1 MGKFIKKSGYVDN
14 QKMWKDIVADLVANG
29 FTLVSANGTAGSSMP
44 TVALN
49 SFVIEATEDVDVLA
63 GVSGSQRW
71 RIAGQL
77 APLSTRLNVA
87 TPDQISDTG
96 TVAKIGQTVIGQA
109 AYPIYSGSIGKRR
122 TSALPAQITQDAD
135 KNSAHAT
142 YFWHRGIVNDQGTL
156 TATPA
161 YAGTMCFQDTD
172 ADSMIFTDPASTP
185 MTYHLSI
192 SDHGLALHISVEGA
206 DDFGCRQAWLV
217 IQRAINRDGS
227 VVTDGKA
234 PLFCMYSVN
243 GGGSEN
249 SNDLIAGGIQ
259 RFTVRETDVN
269 APTAAVSAVQHSA
282 DAFAV
287 INPLQ
292 QVAFSE
298 DNKFDFRL
306 PQGFNSHRYSYPYEI
321 DMVGYASADVIS
333 NGVQIAVQV
342 YNEMDNTD
350 PQNPTPKKRTYQAL
364 SANSPKNTGMRIF
377 LLAAGGG
384 V

>member
-1 MGKFIKKSGYVDN
+1 MGKFIKKTGYIDN
-14 QKMWKDIVADLVANG
+14 QKMWKDIVADLIANG
-29 FTLVSANGTAGSSMP
+29 FSLVSANGTAGSTMP

-49 SFVIEATEDVDVLA
+49 SFVIEATEAVDSLA
-63 GVSGSQRW
+63 GVANGQRW

-87 TPDQISDTG
+87 TPDQITDTG
-96 TVAKIGQTVIGQA
+96 TVSKIGQNVIGQV
-109 AYPIYSGSIGKRR
+109 AYPVYSGAIGKRR
-122 TSALPAQITQDAD
+122 ITALANQIVQDAD
-135 KNSAHAT
+135 KNDAFAT
-142 YFWHRGIVNDQGTL
+142 YFWHRGIINTAGNVS
-156 TATPA
+156 ATPA
-161 YAGTMCFQDTD
+161 LAGTMSYTDTD
-172 ADSMIFTDPASTP
+172 TDSLIFTDPSSTP
-185 MTYHLSI
+185 MTYNLSI
-192 SDHGLALHISVEGA
+192 SDHGIALQIYVEGS
-206 DDFGCRQAWLV
+206 DDFGCRQAWLC

-243 GGGSEN
+243 GGGSTD
-249 SNDLIAGGIQ
+249 SNTLVETGIQ
-259 RFTVRETDVN
+259 RFTVREKDIN
-269 APTAAVSAVQHSA
+269 APTVALSAVQHSP

-306 PQGFNSHRYSYPYEI
+306 PQGFNTHRYSYPYEI
-321 DMVGYASADVIS
+321 DMIGYASADVIS
-333 NGVQIAVQV
+333 NGVAIDVQV
-342 YNEMDNTD
+342 YNEVDDQD
-350 PQNPTPKKRTYQAL
+350 PPQPKKRTYQAL

>member
-1 MGKFIKKSGYVDN
+1 MGKFIKKSGYVNN
-14 QKMWKDIVADLVANG
+14 QTMWKDIVTDLVENG
-29 FTLVSANGTAGSSMP
+29 FNMVSANGTVGSSVP
-44 TVALN
+44 SVALN
-49 SFVIEATEDVDVLA
+49 SFVLEASNAVDPLA
-63 GVSGSQRW
+63 GVSGTQRW
-71 RIAGQL
+71 RIAGQI
-77 APLSTRLNVA
+77 APMSTRLNVA
-87 TPDQISDTG
+87 TPDQITDTG
-96 TVAKIGQTVIGQA
+96 TVSKIGQNVITQT
-109 AYPIYSGSIGKRR
+109 AYPQYSGSIGKRR
-122 TSALPAQITQDAD
+122 MTALPNTITQDAD
-135 KNSAHAT
+135 KNSAFET
-142 YFWHRGIVNDQGTL
+142 YFWHRGILNPSVSTGV
-156 TATPA
+156 PA
-161 YAGTMCFQDTD
+161 YAGTMTYDD
-172 ADSMIFTDPASTP
+172 ADLDSLIFTDPSSTP

-192 SDHGLALHISVEGA
+192 SDHGVALHIYVEGS
-206 DDFGCRQAWLV
+206 DDYGCRQAWLC
-217 IQRAINRDGS
+217 IQRAINKDGS

-243 GGGSEN
+243 GGGSAD
-249 SNDLIAGGIQ
+249 SNTLIQDGIQ
-259 RFTVRETDVN
+259 RFTVREKDVN
-269 APTAAVSAVQHSA
+269 APTKPVSAVQHSA

-321 DMVGYASADVIS
+321 DMLGYASADVIS
-333 NGVQIAVQV
+333 NGVAIDVQV

-350 PQNPTPKKRTYQAL
+350 PQNPVPKKRNYAAL